1 MVTRS
6 VEMIDQ
12 SWGTEWFSKQRL
24 SRRGKYGLAGSG
36 GKRYDAAT
44 EADAFPTHLLA
55 EAVVSRGGETL
66 DNSVFMPENYEVQSG
81 DCMSSIAFDH
91 GFFWETLWNLPENAD
106 LKTQRKNPNVLMP
119 GDIVHIPDLTPKD
132 ESRPTDQRHK
142 FRLKGIP
149 EILNMKLLDAFHQ
162 PRANVD
168 YTITIDGNSQKGTT
182 DADGSLKMSIP
193 PGAMT
198 GKLVVASPGDKDGK
212 PIPGQP
218 KNQVMNLQLGDLNP
232 VTEVSGVKARLTNL
246 GFYMGP
252 IDENLDDDMKRAI
265 RSFQRRKGLAVT
277 GESDAATQ
285 SKLLEVHG
293 H

>member
-1 MVTRS
+1 M
-6 VEMIDQ
+6 
-12 SWGTEWFSKQRL
+12 WHPGAK
-24 SRRGKYGLAGSG
+24 RRII
-36 GKRYDAAT
+36 
-44 EADAFPTHLLA
+44 PI
-55 EAVVSRGGETL
+55 
-66 DNSVFMPENYEVQSG
+66 FMPENYEVQPG
-81 DCMSSIAFDH
+81 DCVSSIAFDH
-91 GFFWETLWNLPENAD
+91 GFFWETLWNLPENAA
-106 LKTQRKNPNVLMP
+106 LKSERKNPNVLLP
-119 GDIVHIPDLTPKD
+119 GDTVHIPDLTPKD

-149 EILNMKLLDAFHQ
+149 EILNMKLLDAYHR
-162 PRANVD
+162 PRANLD
-168 YTITIDGNSQKGTT
+168 YVITVDGNSQKGTT

-198 GKLVVASPGDKDGK
+198 GTLVVASPGDKDGN

-252 IDENLDDDMKRAI
+252 IDENLDDDTKRAL

-277 GESDAATQ
+277 GEADDATQ